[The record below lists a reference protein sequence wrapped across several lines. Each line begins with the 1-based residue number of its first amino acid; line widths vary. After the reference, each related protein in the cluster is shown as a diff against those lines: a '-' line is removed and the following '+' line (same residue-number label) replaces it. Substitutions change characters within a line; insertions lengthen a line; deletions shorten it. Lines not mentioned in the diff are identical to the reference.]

1 MSMLTLVVVFRVRL
15 AVAEQML
22 SKGGLVCMEGRE
34 LHEFLRPFTPSE
46 ADRRPL
52 NRDVPLLLLIR
63 SEQ

>member
-1 MSMLTLVVVFRVRL
+1 MLLFRVRL
-15 AVAEQML
+15 AVAEKIL
-22 SKGGLVCMEGRE
+22 SEGGLVCMEGRE

-46 ADRRPL
+46 ADRLPL